1 MTNDEQRVTA
11 PTSAPRPA
19 TIAGVLLLAIA
30 GISIAAPLI
39 RLSDAHPLAIATW
52 RLLYAM
58 LFVIPALLLGGGW
71 RQYATLTRK
80 ELGLA
85 LFAGVMLA
93 AHFWTWNASVDLT
106 SVAASTVLVNLQP
119 VVVALLSAWWL
130 HERPERGQWLGIAI
144 AMVGAM
150 VLVIPDL
157 RGGAIAEG
165 RNPLLGDALAIA
177 GGVTAA
183 LYYLIGRRLRQKLD
197 LWPYAALVY
206 GACLVSLVVMVLA
219 ARVPLG
225 GYAANEHGIFIAL
238 AIGPML
244 LGHTGMNWALKHLP
258 AYVVNLTVLGEPV
271 GATLIAAL
279 LPGIRELPGPFVLL
293 GGALILGGILV
304 AGRRAPHSE

>member
-1 MTNDEQRVTA
+1 M
-11 PTSAPRPA
+11 
-19 TIAGVLLLAIA
+19 IAAVLALAIA

-39 RLSDAHPLAIATW
+39 RLSGAHPLAIATW

-58 LFVIPALLLGGGW
+58 LFVIPALLIGGGW
-71 RQYATLTRK
+71 RQYAALTRT

-85 LFAGVMLA
+85 LVGGVMLA

-130 HERPERGQWLGIAI
+130 HERPERGQWIGIAI

-150 VLVIPDL
+150 VLVVPDF
-157 RGGAIAEG
+157 RAGAIAEG

-206 GACLVSLVVMVLA
+206 GACLLSLLA
-219 ARVPLG
+219 GIAASSVPLG

-238 AIGPML
+238 AVGPML

-279 LPGIRELPGPFVLL
+279 LPGIREVPGFWALL
-293 GGALILGGILV
+293 GGALILAGILV
-304 AGRRAPHSE
+304 AGRRTQGNRKA